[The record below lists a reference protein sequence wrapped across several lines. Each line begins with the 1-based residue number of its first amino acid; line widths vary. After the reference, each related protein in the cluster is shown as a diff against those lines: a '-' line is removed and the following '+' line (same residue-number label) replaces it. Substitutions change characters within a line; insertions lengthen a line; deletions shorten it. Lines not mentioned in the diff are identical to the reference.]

1 MNAQKIFP
9 KSRPDNRLKA
19 KPSATS
25 AVAAPKAATIAG
37 PVGRS
42 QVHEA
47 YSPAALSAAPS
58 AQAMSRRP
66 RTPAAKRAAIA
77 AGTMR

>member
-1 MNAQKIFP
+1 MKKILANHRTD
-9 KSRPDNRLKA
+9 SRLNA

-42 QVHEA
+42 QVHDA

-77 AGTMR
+77 AGTIR